1 MVLFKKVEELKTY
14 LATQRAKGMKIGY
27 APTMGALHRG
37 HASLIEKAKAEN
49 DICVC
54 SIFVNPT
61 QFNDPADLEK
71 YPRTEAADMA
81 LLESKRNDVLFYPS
95 AEEIYPKDLVIPTFD
110 FGKIDKVME
119 GFYRPGHFD
128 GVVQVVYRL
137 LDIVEPDRLYM
148 GQKDFQQ
155 FTLIYHMLQQMG
167 SKTEL
172 VVCPIIREEDGL
184 ALSSRNVR
192 LTKENRANA
201 PIISKTLHS
210 LKEWVYSQ
218 SVKKVKEKALT
229 QLGSLPDFK
238 PEYLDIVDGYSLQPI
253 TDFEESP
260 YVVACAAVW
269 TGKIRLI
276 DNVILKKID

>member
-1 MVLFKKVEELKTY
+1 MVLFKKVKELKTY
-14 LATQRAKGMKIGY
+14 LAAQRARGKKIGY
-27 APTMGALHRG
+27 APTMGALHQG
-37 HASLIEKAKAEN
+37 HVSLIEKAKAEN
-49 DICVC
+49 DISVC

-71 YPRTEAADMA
+71 YPRTKVADMA
-81 LLESKRNDVLFYPS
+81 LLESKGNDVLFYPS

-137 LDIVEPDRLYM
+137 LNIVEPDCLYM

-192 LTKENRANA
+192 LTTTNRANA
-201 PIISKTLHS
+201 PIISETLHS
-210 LKEWVYSQ
+210 LNDWLSSY
-218 SVKKVKEKALT
+218 SVKQVREKALT